1 VRLKQLALGVLTHP
15 VVGPL
20 LRPLRSGVGT
30 IFMLHRFAHPD
41 RGVRGH
47 PAGALRESLA
57 YLRRGGYRV
66 VPLAEMLHALRTPG
80 ALREPTV
87 AFTVD
92 DGYAD
97 FAEVGAP
104 VFAEFDC
111 PVTLFVTTG
120 PLDGV
125 CWFWWDRLE
134 FAMEHAARPALAVEV
149 AGAPLRLTWATGA
162 EREAAWYGLVEALKR
177 VPDAEGHDVLACAEA
192 ALGVRV
198 PATPPPRCAAMSW
211 DDVRQWA
218 GAGTGVTFGPHTVT
232 HPILSRVTDA
242 QAALEIGESWRRL
255 RDELRGHDG
264 ACVPVFCYPNGK
276 DDDFSV
282 RDVEAVRAAGFDAAV
297 TTEPFYA
304 APAAAARPA
313 DRYAVPRFPYPDD
326 MPHFVQIV
334 TGLERAKLALRG
346 SRGVASAAR
355 ARAIAREFLAAV

>member
-1 VRLKQLALGVLTHP
+1 MRLKQIALSALTHP
-15 VVGPL
+15 AVGPL
-20 LRPLRSGVGT
+20 LRPLRRGVGT

-47 PAGALRESLA
+47 PAGVLRESLA

-66 VPLAEMLHALRTPG
+66 VPLTELLDALRTPG
-80 ALREPTV
+80 ALREPAV

-97 FAEVGAP
+97 FSEVGAP
-104 VFAEFDC
+104 IFAEFDC

-149 AGAPLRLTWATGA
+149 AGAPLRLTWATDA
-162 EREAAWYGLVEALKR
+162 EREAAWYALVEALKR
-177 VPDAEGHDVLACAEA
+177 VPDAERQDVLASAEA
-192 ALGVRV
+192 ALGASV
-198 PATPPPRCAAMSW
+198 PAAPPPRYTTMSW
-211 DDVRQWA
+211 DEARQWA

-242 QAALEIGESWRRL
+242 QAAFEIGESWRRL
-255 RDELRGHDG
+255 RDELRGRDG

-276 DDDFSV
+276 DADFLA
-282 RDVEAVRAAGFDAAV
+282 RDVEAVRAAGLDAAV
-297 TTEPFYA
+297 TTEHGHA
-304 APAAAARPA
+304 APASAARPA
-313 DRYAVPRFPYPDD
+313 RRYAVPRFPYPDD
-326 MPHFVQIV
+326 MPHFVQIA
-334 TGLERAKLALRG
+334 TGLERAKMALRG
-346 SRGVASAAR
+346 A
-355 ARAIAREFLAAV
+355 LA